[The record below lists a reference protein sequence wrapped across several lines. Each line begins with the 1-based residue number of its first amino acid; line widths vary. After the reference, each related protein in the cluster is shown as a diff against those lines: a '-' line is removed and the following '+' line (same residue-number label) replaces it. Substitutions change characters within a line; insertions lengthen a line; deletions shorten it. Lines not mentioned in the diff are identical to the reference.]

1 MLSQYLNNRDCDEK
15 RFYQLIRQMIKKKVV
30 TDNLL
35 KKKFSPEEFL
45 LSGA

>member
-1 MLSQYLNNRDCDEK
+1 MILQYLNNRDSDKK
-15 RFYQLIRQMIKKKVV
+15 RFYQLIRQMIKKIVV

-35 KKKFSPEEFL
+35 KKKFSREEFL

>member
-1 MLSQYLNNRDCDEK
+1 MILQYLNNRYSDMK

-35 KKKFSPEEFL
+35 KKKFSRGEFL